1 MRTDIAHLDI
11 AAFLVNDGEPVKKE
25 EKEMT
30 NVKIFTVFAYCSGGT
45 EDHTVI
51 GEGMQEERALDV
63 IQTRLTPFEI
73 REMDDAQRRGEEAW
87 VSIWLVKAVPIELT
101 EENEDEYDDL
111 FPWEHDGVE
120 YEDIYKNTL
129 DVIRVTRAMYFG
141 DAPLPKFKLSER
153 QKEDLRKDGIDVP
166 EAKE

>member
-1 MRTDIAHLDI
+1 MRTDIAHLDM
-11 AAFLVNDGEPVKKE
+11 AAFLANDGEPAKKEGEEVKK
-25 EKEMT
+25 
-30 NVKIFTVFAYCSGGT
+30 VKIFTVVADCSGGT
-45 EDHTVI
+45 ENHEVI
-51 GEGMQEERALDV
+51 GDGMQEERALDI

-87 VSIWLVKAVPIELT
+87 VSIWLVKAVPIEIS

-111 FPWEHDGVE
+111 FPWEHNGVE

-129 DVIRVTRAMYFG
+129 DVIHVTRAIYFG

-153 QKEDLRKDGIDVP
+153 QKEELQKEGIDVP